1 MKAIN
6 ITWDVDFEEDRET
19 LPTEIEIPDD
29 IADDDDAISD
39 YLSDVTG
46 FCHLGYELID
56 SERRLVDAEIIS

>member
-6 ITWDVDFEEDRET
+6 IMWDVDFEEDREN

-39 YLSDVTG
+39 YLSDVSG
-46 FCHLGYELID
+46 FCHFGFE
-56 SERRLVDAEIIS
+56 LVDGEEK